1 MYTVVNVNIHKN
13 TKGNKS
19 NGIQAIVLYYV
30 HKITVSVNRLT
41 SFLSHSA
48 PPILLTFLF
57 PVSAPVSVS
66 YISVLQL

>member
-30 HKITVSVNRLT
+30 HEITVSVNRLT
-41 SFLSHSA
+41 SFLSHSV
-48 PPILLTFLF
+48 PPF
-57 PVSAPVSVS
+57 S
-66 YISVLQL
+66 